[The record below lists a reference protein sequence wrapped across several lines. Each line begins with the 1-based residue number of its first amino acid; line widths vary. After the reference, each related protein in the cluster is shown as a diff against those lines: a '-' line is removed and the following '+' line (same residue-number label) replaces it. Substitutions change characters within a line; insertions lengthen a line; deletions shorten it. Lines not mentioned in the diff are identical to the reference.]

1 VGVREYVLTKISGH
15 KRDELRREGRK
26 LNSEIL
32 QELYSPSIID
42 RMINPEEC
50 DGWVCGG

>member
-1 VGVREYVLTKISGH
+1 VLTKIFGP

-32 QELYSPSIID
+32 HDLYSSSITD
-42 RMINPEEC
+42 RLINPREC
-50 DGWVCGG
+50 DGQVCGG